1 MIDSSSTGDPAGFL
15 TAEQLERGLARLAP
29 APRDRGVITRLLV
42 RHAGG
47 VRELLTETE
56 LTVDGGLV
64 GDSWG
69 RDPQRDPQAQLAV
82 MQEAVAA
89 LIANGQPLEL
99 AGDNLWLDLDL
110 SAANLPPD
118 SQLRAGTVLLEVTP
132 LPHNGCSKFQS
143 RFGPGGL
150 RLVAQPSTRHLNL
163 RGIYLRVIES
173 GRVKVGDPIEVTHR
187 AATGPSLVK

>member
-1 MIDSSSTGDPAGFL
+1 MNSSSIGDPARFL
-15 TAEQLERGLARLAP
+15 TIEQLERGLALLTP
-29 APRDRGVITRLLV
+29 APRDRGVVTRLLV
-42 RHAGG
+42 RHPGG

-56 LTVDGGLV
+56 LTIDGGLV

-82 MQEAVAA
+82 MQEGVAT
-89 LIANGQPLEL
+89 LIANGQPPEL

-110 SAANLPPD
+110 SAANLPSG
-118 SQLRAGTVLLEVTP
+118 SQLRTGTVLLEVTP

-150 RLVAQPSTRHLNL
+150 KLVAQLSTRPLKL
-163 RGIYLRVIES
+163 RGIYLRVIEP
-173 GRVKVGDPIEVTHR
+173 GRVAVGDPIEVIHR
-187 AATGPSLVK
+187 PTSVSSPTK